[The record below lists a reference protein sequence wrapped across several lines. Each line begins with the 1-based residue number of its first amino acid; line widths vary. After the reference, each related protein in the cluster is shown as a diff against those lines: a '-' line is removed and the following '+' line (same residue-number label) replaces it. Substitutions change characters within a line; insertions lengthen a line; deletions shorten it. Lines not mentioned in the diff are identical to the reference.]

1 MCTYSGKS
9 GKQRSWRGSR
19 TTASDL
25 PLDHF
30 PSTYQGE
37 REKNCF
43 PRPRAI
49 HFRAKLSRGG
59 VAIKR
64 SVSPSRI
71 VVPESSLPSSQP
83 PPLPHPLL
91 FPTPSSSPADDLHS
105 PSPFNSLLPLLPRT
119 TTTRAPSPPCRI
131 QMSLFSGPLRSPFT
145 QPCAVTRRGRGREKD
160 YAGWRGTG
168 RGGSGVR

>member
-1 MCTYSGKS
+1 MCTYSRKS
-9 GKQRSWRGSR
+9 GKQRSWRGSQ

-71 VVPESSLPSSQP
+71 VPESSLPSSQP
-83 PPLPHPLL
+83 PPLL

-105 PSPFNSLLPLLPRT
+105 PSPFNSLLPFLPRT
-119 TTTRAPSPPCRI
+119 TTTRARYDAESAVPHSDEPIFRPVAIALYTTVRGYEER
-131 QMSLFSGPLRSPFT
+131 QRARKRLRGL
-145 QPCAVTRRGRGREKD
+145 A
-160 YAGWRGTG
+160 
-168 RGGSGVR
+168 GSGSGW